1 MIFEVIVDIAN
12 SEVDRVFDYVGVD
25 GVFVGSR
32 VLVPFGGRKIEGFAI
47 GQKEHSDVDDS
58 KLKSIVAPLDD
69 FVAVTPEMLE
79 LMRFMTGR
87 LHIRLIDALRLF
99 VPAQMR
105 GGRIGELKK
114 RVVFPVLPLDEAVER
129 L

>member
-1 MIFEVIVDIAN
+1 MTCEVIVDIAN
-12 SEVDRVFDYVGVD
+12 SEVDRVFDYVGAD

-32 VLVPFGGRKIEGFAI
+32 VLVPFGARKIEGFAI

-58 KLKSIVAPLDD
+58 KLKSIDATMDD
-69 FVAVTPEMLE
+69 FVAVTSEMLE
-79 LMRFMTGR
+79 LMRFMTER

-99 VPAQMR
+99 VTAQMKD
-105 GGRIGELKK
+105 GRIGELINS
-114 RVVFPVLPLDEAVER
+114 VVFPVLTLEEASER

>member
-69 FVAVTPEMLE
+69 FVAV
-79 LMRFMTGR
+79 
-87 LHIRLIDALRLF
+87 
-99 VPAQMR
+99 
-105 GGRIGELKK
+105 KK
-114 RVVFPVLPLDEAVER
+114 SRVSGFAA
-129 L
+129 